1 MLEMS
6 RRRQALAMTQ
16 PMSLCDALAVI
27 AAYPIFE
34 RDRTP
39 VQNIL
44 HREARAVV
52 WAHAEKLKRE
62 YERSS

>member
-1 MLEMS
+1 
-6 RRRQALAMTQ
+6 MTQ